1 MGVGKILSL
10 IDKKNL
16 PVLVIGVILATGVL
30 GMVAST
36 ESDAEYSVGSR
47 DDDWWVSYPDQH
59 ADAGAEVDHPR
70 WVLDALED
78 KPVIILEHIKNCK
91 DCTKQESDIDQVLED
106 LGSNVTYC
114 NIMAD
119 GGDERARGLYDVY
132 NSNGGICYAPLTIVL
147 TLVRDD
153 DGNVVVGWHSVKK
166 ASGESWVRSYL
177 EDAIGYHEEN
187 SGDWNE

>member
-166 ASGESWVRSYL
+166 ASGENWVRSYL